1 MGETRTVDL
10 GKIFRLIIKNIWIIA
25 LCAILVSGLALGYVA
40 AFVTPTYQ
48 AEISM
53 YINNSSNK
61 NGVVNASDLSVALK
75 LVTTYVNIVKSD
87 SVLDQVIEELDL
99 DLTAGAVRSMLTA
112 EAVDETEMFR
122 VQITHEDP
130 EMAAEIANTIGRIA
144 PKKIT
149 EIIDG
154 SSAKIVDMAKV
165 PVNRASPNYVKTL
178 IIGLIVGSVLSAVFV
193 VTRDF
198 MDVRIKGEEDLAEI
212 SDAPVLGIIPDLN
225 PDAKHRGMGYVYVQT
240 EE

>member
-1 MGETRTVDL
+1 MSEARTVDL
-10 GKIFRLIIKNIWIIA
+10 GKIFRLIIKNIWIIV
-25 LCAILVSGLALGYVA
+25 LCAVLVAGLLLGYAV
-40 AFVTPTYQ
+40 AFVTPTYE

-99 DLTAGAVRSMLTA
+99 NMSAATVRTMLTA

-122 VQITHEDP
+122 VRIAHEDP
-130 EMAAEIANTIGRIA
+130 EMAAKIANTIGQIA

-165 PVNRASPNYVKTL
+165 PTKQASPDYVKTTILGLL
-178 IIGLIVGSVLSAVFV
+178 IGTALSIAVV
-193 VTRDF
+193 VIRDF
-198 MDVRIKGEEDLAEI
+198 MDVRIKSEEDLAEI
-212 SDAPVLGIIPDLN
+212 SSEPILGVIPDLN

-240 EE
+240 QE

>member
-10 GKIFRLIIKNIWIIA
+10 GKIFRLVIKNIWVIA
-25 LCAILVSGLALGYVA
+25 LCAILVSGIALGYVA

-87 SVLDQVIEELDL
+87 SVLDQVIDELGLDL
-99 DLTAGAVRSMLTA
+99 SAAAVRGMLTA

-122 VQITHEDP
+122 VQITHKDP
-130 EMAAEIANTIGRIA
+130 VMAAEIANTIGKIA

-165 PVNRASPNYVKTL
+165 PEKRSSPNYVRTM
-178 IIGLIVGSVLSAVFV
+178 IVGFFLGAVLSAVFV

>member
-1 MGETRTVDL
+1 MGEARTVDL
-10 GKIFRLIIKNIWIIA
+10 RKIFRLVLKNIWIII
-25 LCAILVSGLALGYVA
+25 LCAILVSTMALGYVA
-40 AFVTPTYQ
+40 AFVTPTYE

-53 YINNSSNK
+53 YINNSTNK
-61 NGVVNASDLSVALK
+61 NGAVNASDLSVALK
-75 LVTTYVNIVKSD
+75 LVTTYVNIVTSD

-99 DLTAGAVRSMLTA
+99 DMSADAVRAMLTA

-122 VQITHEDP
+122 VRVTHEDP
-130 EMAAEIANTIGRIA
+130 QMAAEIANTIGKLA
-144 PKKIT
+144 PRKIT

-165 PVNRASPNYVKTL
+165 PTARANPNYTKTA
-178 IIGLIVGSVLSAVFV
+178 IIAFLVGAVLSAVIV

-198 MDVRIKGEEDLAEI
+198 MDVRIKGEDDLAEI
-212 SDAPVLGIIPDLN
+212 SDAPVLDVIPDLN

>member
-1 MGETRTVDL
+1 MGEARTIDL
-10 GKIFRLIIKNIWIIA
+10 GKIFRLIIRNIWAIA
-25 LCAILVSGLALGYVA
+25 LCAILVSGISLGYVA
-40 AFVTPTYQ
+40 AFVTPTYK

-99 DLTAGAVRSMLTA
+99 DMSAAAVRSMLTA

-122 VQITHEDP
+122 VQITHKDP
-130 EMAAEIANTIGRIA
+130 EMAAKIANTIGQIA

-165 PVNRASPNYVKTL
+165 PVTRSSPNYVNTM
-178 IIGLIVGSVLSAVFV
+178 IIGLFLGAVLSAVIIV
-193 VTRDF
+193 IRDF

-212 SDAPVLGIIPDLN
+212 SNAPVLGIIPDLN